1 MMRIPNP
8 SLLTPRYHEVASDSA
23 ESGLIKSCGVLIVNW
38 RSSTLRY
45 AINAATCLSV
55 PYGLVKEEG

>member
-1 MMRIPNP
+1 MIRIPNH

-23 ESGLIKSCGVLIVNW
+23 ESGLIKSCDVLIVNW
-38 RSSTLRY
+38 TLRY

-55 PYGLVKEEG
+55 PYHLVKEEG